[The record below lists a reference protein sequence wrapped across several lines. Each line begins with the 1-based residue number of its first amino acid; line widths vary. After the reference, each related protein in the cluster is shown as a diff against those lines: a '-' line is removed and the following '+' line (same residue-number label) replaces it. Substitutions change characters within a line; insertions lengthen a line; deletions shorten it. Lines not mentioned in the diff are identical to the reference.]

1 LEHEN
6 VRERFDIDALDPDDP
21 FEIDD
26 DNLPH
31 LPKHEPFTSEDVLDA
46 WAFGDPLFYLAAED
60 GPADWLMVARL
71 PEGIV
76 VVPLASARAQ
86 DLRKCRPIGIYEPS
100 RALVA
105 RYEEDSRQ

>member
-1 LEHEN
+1 M
-6 VRERFDIDALDPDDP
+6 RERFDIDALDPDDP

-31 LPKHEPFTSEDVLDA
+31 LAKHAPFTAEDALDA
-46 WAFGDPLFYLAAED
+46 WTFGDPLFYPAAED
-60 GPADWLMVARL
+60 GSADWLMVARL

-76 VVPLASARAQ
+76 VVPLAAARSD

-100 RALVA
+100 RALIA

>member
-1 LEHEN
+1 MHEDSCVTLEHT
-6 VRERFDIDALDPDDP
+6 I
-21 FEIDD
+21 
-26 DNLPH
+26 
-31 LPKHEPFTSEDVLDA
+31 
-46 WAFGDPLFYLAAED
+46 
-60 GPADWLMVARL
+60 MRL

-76 VVPLASARAQ
+76 VVPLAPPRAD

>member
-1 LEHEN
+1 M
-6 VRERFDIDALDPDDP
+6 RERFDIDALDPEDP

-31 LPKHEPFTSEDVLDA
+31 LAKHAPFTSEDVLDA
-46 WAFGDPLFYLAAED
+46 WAFGAPVFYPAAED

-71 PEGIV
+71 PEGVV
-76 VVPLASARAQ
+76 VVPLAPPRAD
-86 DLRKCRPIGIYEPS
+86 DLRRCRPIGIYEPS
-100 RALVA
+100 RALVV